1 MKRGIKKSIYDFSIE
16 TKQPHVIEEYADDID
31 IKTVGFD
38 SVIPVKWICSNRH
51 ELVESPHDRLRR
63 KGAFCPLCGKHRKG
77 TLAQIDPEMAK
88 LYATTNPLVAEAIP
102 CDGSTLADWRCEYG
116 HTWRRTVVNQLKI
129 RTCPVCSKRLPSVQ
143 YSLFAL
149 HPELELE
156 WDADANEG
164 IDKTLVMPNT
174 NKKFGWIC
182 EKGHKYQCTAADR
195 HRNKGCPYCAGKKVA
210 LEESIATTHR
220 AIVEKYWD
228 YTKNTYLPTE
238 LPSTSKRKIWIID
251 GEESKLMTIV
261 DFIKLYG

>member
-1 MKRGIKKSIYDFSIE
+1 
-16 TKQPHVIEEYADDID
+16 
-31 IKTVGFD
+31 
-38 SVIPVKWICSNRH
+38 
-51 ELVESPHDRLRR
+51 
-63 KGAFCPLCGKHRKG
+63 
-77 TLAQIDPEMAK
+77 MAK
-88 LYATTNPLVAEAIP
+88 LYATTNLLVAEAIP
-102 CDGSTLADWRCEYG
+102 CDGSTLVDWCCEYG

-129 RTCPVCSKRLPSVQ
+129 RTCPVCSKRLPSAQ